1 MTARS
6 LGLLVGL
13 GLLAAACSSGDGG
26 AGAAPTSGS
35 GAMQVIVAS
44 IDTYAGAPQRVLV
57 GLPFGGD
64 GRLVSFG
71 SVSLRFSYTGTA
83 EAQVSPEPGPEAT
96 ATYVPTPGTPDG
108 GSSPPTVTQPDQA
121 RGLYQATDVT
131 FDRAGIWEV
140 EVTADVQGQ
149 PTQDASAAFS
159 VVDVPAL
166 PAPGQEALP
175 TDNLTLRSKGV
186 PPGAIDSRAVTTG
199 KIPDPGLHRWTI
211 AEALRQGRPALVVF
225 ATPVY
230 CVSRFCGPVTDLVEK
245 LSKEYADR
253 AVFIHV
259 EIWRD
264 FQKHVVNQAA
274 ADWLYRGGDL
284 TEPWVYLVGSDGT
297 ILDRWSSIVDEQEL
311 AAELEDL
318 PPMKG

>member
-1 MTARS
+1 MTVRS
-6 LGLLVGL
+6 LGLLVAL

-96 ATYVPTPGTPDG
+96 AIYVPTPGTPDG

-131 FDRAGIWEV
+131 FDRAGLVAMANAGPTSNGSQFFITLGPAAHLNGQFTIFGEV
-140 EVTADVQGQ
+140 IQGMDVVQ
-149 PTQDASAAFS
+149 S
-159 VVDVPAL
+159 
-166 PAPGQEALP
+166 
-175 TDNLTLRSKGV
+175 LTPRDPSQQAGL
-186 PPGAIDSRAVTTG
+186 PPG
-199 KIPDPGLHRWTI
+199 
-211 AEALRQGRPALVVF
+211 
-225 ATPVY
+225 
-230 CVSRFCGPVTDLVEK
+230 DL
-245 LSKEYADR
+245 
-253 AVFIHV
+253 
-259 EIWRD
+259 
-264 FQKHVVNQAA
+264 
-274 ADWLYRGGDL
+274 
-284 TEPWVYLVGSDGT
+284 
-297 ILDRWSSIVDEQEL
+297 ILDVTIE
-311 AAELEDL
+311 AH
-318 PPMKG
+318 